1 MEKVI
6 TTKKSKPNYK
16 IKINDVLVNR
26 KQKGNVLLNKN
37 RFNYKFVDDIPEDYD
52 VNGKVS
58 VLFLQLQYHIK
69 FPLYLKSRAVDL

>member
-6 TTKKSKPNYK
+6 TTKKSKPNYQ